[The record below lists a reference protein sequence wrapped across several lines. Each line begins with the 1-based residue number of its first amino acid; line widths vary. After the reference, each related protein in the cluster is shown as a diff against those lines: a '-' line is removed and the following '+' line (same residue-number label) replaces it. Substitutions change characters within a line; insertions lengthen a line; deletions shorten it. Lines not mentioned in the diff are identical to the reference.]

1 MAVVND
7 ADAGRL
13 HPPNPYTDGIPDS
26 DSSAEFD
33 ASPLIDTYAA
43 GFAGATHHH
52 RAQRY
57 AH

>member
-13 HPPNPYTDGIPDS
+13 HPPNPDTDGFPYS
-26 DSSAEFD
+26 DSSAEPD